1 MTTLRRAVPADAPRL
16 TALARWVWLDS
27 YAEGGVTEAFARHL
41 DAAFRPAAFGQLLA
55 DGQRALWVVEDA
67 DALCAMAQLCR
78 GAPAPVA
85 AADQPAPDVELERL
99 YVAPPCTGRGLGRE
113 LLAAA
118 RGTWP
123 QQALWLSVWV
133 GNAGARRF
141 YEREAGRRVGET
153 DFLLDGQA
161 HRNLVYA
168 WSAP

>member
-16 TALARWVWLDS
+16 AALARWVWLDS
-27 YAEGGVTEAFARHL
+27 YAEGGVTEAFAGYL
-41 DAAFRPAAFGQLLA
+41 DAAFTPAAFEQLLE
-55 DGQRALWVVEDA
+55 DGQRALWVAEDA
-67 DALCAMAQLCR
+67 DALCGMAQLCR
-78 GAPAPVA
+78 AAPAPVA
-85 AADQPAPDVELERL
+85 ADRPAPDVELERL
-99 YVAPPCTGRGLGRE
+99 YVAPRCTGRGLGRQ

-141 YEREAGRRVGET
+141 YEREAGRQVGET

>member
-16 TALARWVWLDS
+16 AALARWVWLDS
-27 YAEGGVTEAFARHL
+27 YAEGGVTEAFAGYL
-41 DAAFRPAAFGQLLA
+41 DAAFTPAAFRQLLQDA
-55 DGQRALWVVEDA
+55 QRALWVAEDA
-67 DALCAMAQLCR
+67 DALCGMAQLCR
-78 GAPAPVA
+78 AAPAPVA
-85 AADQPAPDVELERL
+85 ADRPAPDVELERL
-99 YVAPPCTGRGLGRE
+99 YVAPRCTGRGLGRQ

-168 WSAP
+168 WSAS

>member
-16 TALARWVWLDS
+16 AALARWVWLDS
-27 YAEGGVTEAFARHL
+27 YAGGGVTEAFARYL
-41 DAAFRPAAFGQLLA
+41 DDAFTPAALRQVLG
-55 DGQRALWVVEDA
+55 DRRRAVWVVEDA
-67 DALCAMAQLCR
+67 GALCGLAQLCR
-78 GAPAPVA
+78 SVPAPVA
-85 AADQPAPDVELERL
+85 GGPAPDVELERL
-99 YVAPPCTGRGLGRE
+99 YVAPRCTGRGLGRQ

-123 QQALWLSVWV
+123 RQGLWLSVWV

-141 YEREAGRRVGET
+141 YEREAGRPVGET

-161 HRNLVYA
+161 HRNLLYA